1 MIMDKLDNIKQKVES
16 TNKHSFFTFL
26 VFLAISTAAWFLV
39 KLSEDYVTQT
49 SYRLLLV
56 EAPADKWVS
65 SEGQSVKMSLNID
78 GFHTLRYKM
87 IREPNRVV
95 TIPLDEVPYR
105 LENGNTYSFSSQY
118 VAEKIAE
125 SLDINASDVTVNDAK
140 VYFTMDALKSKVVPV
155 VLRSDIKTQRQ
166 YDIYGIPMLDPA
178 SVTIFGP
185 QEVIDSVTVV
195 KTELLSMSNV
205 SQNFTATVS
214 LDLLD
219 GQIKSNV
226 KEVKAEVQVEKYTE
240 MDVEV
245 PIKVSGNV
253 RVRFFPETMSVK
265 CLVAIRDYASITPE
279 HFSVAVDKK
288 QMEDMQPLLDVRLAS
303 WPPTVQILGTRPD
316 KVEYLIVQ

>member
-1 MIMDKLDNIKQKVES
+1 MDKLDNIKQKVER

-39 KLSEDYVTQT
+39 KLSEEYVTQT

-56 EAPADKWVS
+56 EAPADMWVS
-65 SEGQSVKMSLNID
+65 SEDQSVKMSLNID

-87 IREPNRVV
+87 IREANRVV
-95 TIPLDEVPYR
+95 TMRLDEVSYR

-118 VAEKIAE
+118 VAEKVAE
-125 SLDINASDVTVNDAK
+125 SLDINASDITMNDAK
-140 VYFTMDALKSKVVPV
+140 VYFNMDALKSKVVPI
-155 VLRSDIKTQRQ
+155 VLQSDIKTVRQ
-166 YDIYGIPMLDPA
+166 YDIYGIPMLDPS

-185 QEVIDSVTVV
+185 QEVIDSIKVV
-195 KTELLSMSNV
+195 KTEMLSMANV
-205 SQNFTATVS
+205 SQNFSATVP
-214 LDLLD
+214 LDLLG
-219 GQIKSNV
+219 GQIRSNV

-240 MDVEV
+240 IEVEV
-245 PIKVSGNV
+245 PIRVSDSV

-279 HFSVAVDKK
+279 LFSAEVDKR
-288 QMEDMQPLLDVRLAS
+288 QMEAMQPLLNVRLAS
-303 WPPTVQILGTRPD
+303 WPPTVQILNTHPD